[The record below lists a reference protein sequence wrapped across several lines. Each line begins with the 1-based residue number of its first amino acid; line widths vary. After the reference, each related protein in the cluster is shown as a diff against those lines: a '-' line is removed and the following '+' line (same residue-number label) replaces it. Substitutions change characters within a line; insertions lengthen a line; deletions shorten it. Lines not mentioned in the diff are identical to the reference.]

1 MGLRSEEV
9 GRQEEEPGA
18 AFGDGLF
25 DCRALVGSEVVG
37 DDDIAWPQ
45 DGGELGPH
53 IEFEDLA
60 VHRPVDDERRHQ
72 AIVTQAGDEGF
83 DLPMSE
89 GHGGLEP
96 LAFRRP
102 AKEPGHLG
110 AVAVSSRKTR
120 RWGAR
125 RMAGCRVLIHLS
137 RRRRTSAR
145 SCSAATRASFKG
157 QALCRQEAADIRR
170 VHPDAAPLEFGRQF
184 RQRDVRDFLDPPQQ
198 IVAMRS
204 QLAAP
209 VPALLARRQLPGR
222 QVLGHVADRR
232 THPTPNTFA
241 A

>member
-60 VHRPVDDERRHQ
+60 VHRPVDDERRDQ
-72 AIVTQAGDEGF
+72 AIFTRAGDEGF
-83 DLPMSE
+83 DLRMSE

-120 RWGAR
+120 RWG
-125 RMAGCRVLIHLS
+125 G
-137 RRRRTSAR
+137 
-145 SCSAATRASFKG
+145 AAHG
-157 QALCRQEAADIRR
+157 RQP
-170 VHPDAAPLEFGRQF
+170 HPDPFIAPAP
-184 RQRDVRDFLDPPQQ
+184 DVR
-198 IVAMRS
+198 S
-204 QLAAP
+204 
-209 VPALLARRQLPGR
+209 LL
-222 QVLGHVADRR
+222 LGGDQS
-232 THPTPNTFA
+232 FI
-241 A
+241 